1 MLALALQ
8 LHRKMIQRFCLTE
21 RLAARERHTLD
32 ERIAAH
38 ILQQRVQLNIL
49 TALKVVRLR
58 VVTARTAVRT
68 ALHKQRIAEAGA
80 VHNGL
85 PDCTC
90 NANFT
95 FHQAVCS

>member
-21 RLAARERHTLD
+21 RLTARERHTLD

-58 VVTARTAVRT
+58 VVAARTAVWT